1 MHHALFAVHTDM
13 RLQTEVPLLSF
24 PGLVHLRVA
33 LPGRVLRRAGCVDNC
48 RVHYGSRCDA
58 DALAV
63 QMMVYRIQPDLCR
76 DSLGQTALVAFEVAL
91 TESMNERRLLR
102 RKASHARAPYTQL
115 KRQRVSS
122 FNMDSDPA
130 HRLRK
135 ESLGSLCCPIR
146 SELETENHAQ
156 LRT

>member
-1 MHHALFAVHTDM
+1 VRLIGIVRSLGSIAVCGSHI
-13 RLQTEVPLLSF
+13 RPHLQLYPISV
-24 PGLVHLRVA
+24 RK
-33 LPGRVLRRAGCVDNC
+33 
-48 RVHYGSRCDA
+48 
-58 DALAV
+58 
-63 QMMVYRIQPDLCR
+63 PDLCR

-135 ESLGSLCCPIR
+135 ESLGSLCPIC
-146 SELETENHAQ
+146 SERETENHAQ